1 MVHATYDLL
10 GLTSF
15 FTAGE
20 DEVRAWTIYKGSTAQ
35 QAAGAI
41 HSDLERGFIRAEV
54 IRWDELL
61 KAGSEAN
68 ARKQALMRTE
78 GKSYLI
84 QDGDTMN
91 VLFNV

>member
-1 MVHATYDLL
+1 
-10 GLTSF
+10 
-15 FTAGE
+15 
-20 DEVRAWTIYKGSTAQ
+20 
-35 QAAGAI
+35 
-41 HSDLERGFIRAEV
+41 V

>member
-1 MVHATYDLL
+1 MITVPQLP
-10 GLTSF
+10 F
-15 FTAGE
+15 E
-20 DEVRAWTIYKGSTAQ
+20 RAHPVQLAAELREL

-68 ARKQALMRTE
+68 ARKQGLMRTE

-84 QDGDTMN
+84 KDGETMN

>member
-1 MVHATYDLL
+1 M
-10 GLTSF
+10 
-15 FTAGE
+15 
-20 DEVRAWTIYKGSTAQ
+20 RAWTIYKGSTAQ

-54 IRWDELL
+54 IRWDELI

-68 ARKQALMRTE
+68 ARKQALLRTE
-78 GKSYLI
+78 GKAYVV
-84 QDGDTMN
+84 QDGETIN